1 MLIMVEKCI
10 RGRICYFTVFI
21 DMQKLIISI
30 WKIMIRIT
38 NRCILNIGIQRIY
51 MADNF
56 ESTKDAFPF
65 NEDFIKS

>member
-1 MLIMVEKCI
+1 MKDYDKNNESLYLK
-10 RGRICYFTVFI
+10 Y
-21 DMQKLIISI
+21 
-30 WKIMIRIT
+30 W
-38 NRCILNIGIQRIY
+38 IQRIY